1 MKYDKEW
8 HCRPRAAQQLGTA
21 IISGSYLHPVD
32 PATGKPMTAWTIQG
46 GWTVKRGDGKT
57 LTAADY
63 LKAR

>member
-21 IISGSYLHPVD
+21 ILSGSYLHQVD
-32 PATGKPMTAWTIQG
+32 LAGEPMTWTIRG
-46 GWTVKRGDGKT
+46 GWTVKRGDGKA